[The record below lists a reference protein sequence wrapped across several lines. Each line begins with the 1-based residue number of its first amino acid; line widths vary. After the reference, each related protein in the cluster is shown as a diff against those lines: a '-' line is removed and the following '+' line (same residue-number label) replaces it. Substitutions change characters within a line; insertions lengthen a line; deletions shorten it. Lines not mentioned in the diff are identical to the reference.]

1 MINISNIILKNGFSM
16 PILGFGTWKMGQ
28 GITYGASETDQDSI
42 KTIQAAVEHGVL
54 HIDTAEAYGNGYVEE
69 MIAKALVG
77 IDRSKL
83 FITSKVRGSNSTKN
97 GIKTAI
103 QASLKRLQMD
113 YLDLYLIHNRDLNV
127 SLEEGILAMNDL
139 VDEGLIRNF
148 GVSNYGVESMQKSLA
163 VTRHPIV
170 VNQVQYNLEH
180 REAEVNGV
188 LKFCQE
194 NNIIL
199 EAWAPVRPIN
209 QSTIEIPIVKEICE
223 KYKATPYQV
232 AINWLI
238 NQPNVSTLFKTNHVE
253 RLAENLES
261 LNFKLE
267 NDEIEKLRTEFPDQ
281 VFENP
286 GWPMR

>member
-1 MINISNIILKNGFSM
+1 MINIPNITLKNGFSM

-28 GITYGASETDQDSI
+28 EITYGASETDQGSI
-42 KTIQAAVEHGVL
+42 NTIQAAVEHGVL
-54 HIDTAEAYGNGYVEE
+54 HIDTAEVYGNGYVEE

-77 IDRSKL
+77 ADRSKL
-83 FITSKVRGSNSTKN
+83 FITSKVKGSNSTKD
-97 GIKTAI
+97 GIKKAI
-103 QASLKRLQMD
+103 QGSLKRLQMD

-180 REAEVNGV
+180 REAEANGV

-194 NNIIL
+194 NDIIL

-209 QSTIEIPIVKEICE
+209 QSTIEIPVVKEICE

-253 RLAENLES
+253 RLVENLKS

-267 NDEIEKLRTEFPDQ
+267 NQEIEKLRVEFPDQ